1 MVTLLIL
8 TYVDLKVALIC
19 LFTIDVVVD
28 ALKNVRLLLPDLLV
42 EFQDFLTDLLGL
54 VKAFPRSLKD
64 GLGDVSVCVAHE
76 LVVLRNLRL
85 QQVREDLFTE
95 ARVETTDMT
104 LGKLRVHLLTQIVT
118 LSTSSGSIEGGRGG
132 SRS

>member
-76 LVVLRNLRL
+76 LVVL
-85 QQVREDLFTE
+85 
-95 ARVETTDMT
+95 
-104 LGKLRVHLLTQIVT
+104 
-118 LSTSSGSIEGGRGG
+118 
-132 SRS
+132 

>member
-1 MVTLLIL
+1 M
-8 TYVDLKVALIC
+8 
-19 LFTIDVVVD
+19 
-28 ALKNVRLLLPDLLV
+28 RLLLPDLLV